1 MIRIDIDG
9 NTVMNAEVSIRTGE
23 LPSLDEIRK
32 SLTPATGTFQ
42 PWSAVALGAL
52 GTELHAATA
61 RGQIPNITLTVTTSE
76 HGWAMDLRRGQS
88 GT

>member
-9 NTVMNAEVSIRTGE
+9 NTVMNHEVSIRTGE

-52 GTELHAATA
+52 GTELHAGSAA
-61 RGQIPNITLTVTTSE
+61 GHVPDITLTVTT
-76 HGWAMDLRRGQS
+76 HKDGWAMDLRRGQS

>member
-9 NTVMNAEVSIRTGE
+9 NTVMNAEVSIRDGE

-52 GTELHAATA
+52 GTELHAGSAA
-61 RGQIPNITLTVTTSE
+61 GHVPDITLTVTT
-76 HGWAMDLRRGQS
+76 HKDGWAMDLRRGQS

>member
-9 NTVMNAEVSIRTGE
+9 NTVMNAEVSIRDGA
-23 LPSLDEIRK
+23 LPSLDEIRN

-76 HGWAMDLRRGQS
+76 HGWTLGVEH
-88 GT
+88 G